1 MTPTQQTQEEADRVE
16 LVYQYVLATLGAKT
30 VKEVLALWQGIP
42 AGQAAQTAS
51 TWLARAVTAI
61 TTRRTQAKEL
71 GLAYYRVARAL
82 RTGTTIAHPLKEE
95 EPEVVS
101 LELLRQEFEALVA
114 EHTGEGTTEVSA
126 QAEPSGE
133 DDSIEIETLDDL
145 HAALIASDEDVE
157 LYARTLLEDMA
168 DRASAKVEVI
178 DPDMPNGEAR
188 AMARALHLQHGSM
201 VAAAGA
207 RTAMNGGRNAT
218 NQASARDPRVIGW
231 VRAHGKS
238 DQPCYFCSMHLSRR
252 VLYKSAQSAGKGRTE
267 SNAGRVFLG
276 DGMFKFHDYC
286 HCTALEVYA
295 GQDEAFSSHPKYS
308 MNRYYAKLWD
318 DNIKDKFSGPDAI
331 NAWRQFLKELY
342 AKTNNNEAA
351 QAAA

>member
-1 MTPTQQTQEEADRVE
+1 MTPTQQTQDEADRVE

-30 VKEVLALWQGIP
+30 VSEVLALWQGIP

-51 TWLARAVTAI
+51 TWLARAVTTI
-61 TTRRTQAKEL
+61 LTRRGQAKEI
-71 GLAYYRVARAL
+71 GIAYYRVARAP
-82 RTGTTIAHPLKEE
+82 RTGTTIAHPDKED

-101 LELLRQEFEALVA
+101 LEMLRQEFEALVA

-133 DDSIEIETLDDL
+133 DDSIEVETLDDL

-168 DRASAKVEVI
+168 DRASAKVN
-178 DPDMPNGEAR
+178 DMAADTPLGEAR

-201 VAAAGA
+201 IAAAGA

-238 DQPCYFCSMHLSRR
+238 DKPCYFCSMHISRR
-252 VLYKSAQSAGKGRTE
+252 VLYKTEQTAGKGRTQ
-267 SNAGRVFLG
+267 SNAGNTFLG
-276 DGMFKFHDYC
+276 DGLFKFHDNC

-295 GQDEAFSSHPKYS
+295 GADSQFATHPKYS

-331 NAWRQFLKELY
+331 NEWRKLLKRIY
-342 AKTNNNEAA
+342 ANDNTEAA
-351 QAAA
+351 PEAA